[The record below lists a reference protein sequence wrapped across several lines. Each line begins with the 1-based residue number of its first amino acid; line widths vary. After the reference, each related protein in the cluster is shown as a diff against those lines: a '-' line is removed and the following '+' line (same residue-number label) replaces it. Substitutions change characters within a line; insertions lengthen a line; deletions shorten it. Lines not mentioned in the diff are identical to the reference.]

1 MIYAQ
6 VDDRV
11 RKQSGLEINDVI
23 QSIGDESVEGLTF
36 ARTAEMIQHRERDFQ
51 MLKLKVS
58 RIMCKV
64 KFDDSSELDVPRS
77 QLVLLLCP
85 YPFRLRPSL
94 FHLFSPCHSSFST
107 WAVAG

>member
-11 RKQSGLEINDVI
+11 RKQSGLVINDVI

-36 ARTAEMIQHRERDFQ
+36 ARTTEMIQHRERDLQ
-51 MLKLKVS
+51 TLKLKVS

-64 KFDDSSELDVPRS
+64 EFDDSSDAQDVPQS
-77 QLVLLLCP
+77 QLALLQP
-85 YPFRLRPSL
+85 PE
-94 FHLFSPCHSSFST
+94 T
-107 WAVAG
+107 AAA

>member
-11 RKQSGLEINDVI
+11 RKQSGLVINDAI

-36 ARTAEMIQHRERDFQ
+36 ARTTEMIQHRERDFQ
-51 MLKLKVS
+51 TLKLRVS

-64 KFDDSSELDVPRS
+64 KFDDLSGEREVPRS
-77 QLVLLLCP
+77 QLALLQP
-85 YPFRLRPSL
+85 P
-94 FHLFSPCHSSFST
+94 
-107 WAVAG
+107 